1 MIKINLS
8 QNSFSNLKSD
18 KKTFVPDTKLKPES
32 ILKCLDFAQEMAY
45 GNGHHKSQ
53 SFGGKS
59 HNRKPSEIFI
69 NTFQG
74 KLAELAVYN
83 QFSNL
88 SLHPDKRPEFDVWGK
103 GKWEDCDFTLSN
115 ETVRCS
121 VKSTKFFGNLL
132 LLEKD
137 KYNEKGEFLETEDLK
152 PRAYDFTFLV
162 RVAGVK
168 NPDPKTYLN
177 SNDIEVE
184 VTGFLSHEKF
194 LQVIAEKQFI
204 NKGTIVG
211 TPLIVDNYY
220 IFAKDL
226 ADIKDLKI

>member
-1 MIKINLS
+1 MIKINLLG
-8 QNSFSNLKSD
+8 NSFSYPKSD
-18 KKTFVPDTKLKPES
+18 RKEFKPDKKLKPES
-32 ILKCLDFAQEMAY
+32 ILKCLYFASEIAY
-45 GNGHHKSQ
+45 GDGHHKSQ
-53 SFGGKS
+53 SFGGKF
-59 HNRKPSEIFI
+59 HNRNSSEIFI

-83 QFSNL
+83 QLSNL
-88 SLHPDKRPEFDVWGK
+88 GLRPDKLPEFTIWGK
-103 GKWEDCDFTLSN
+103 GKWEDCDFTLNN

-137 KYNEKGEFLETEDLK
+137 KYNEKGQFLETEDLK
-152 PRAYDFTFLV
+152 PRHYDFTFLV

-168 NPDPKTYLN
+168 DPDPKTYLK
-177 SNDIEVE
+177 STDIDVE

-194 LQVIAEKQFI
+194 LHVIAEKQFI
-204 NKGTIVG
+204 NKGTIMG

-226 ADIKDLKI
+226 AEIKDFKI